1 MTLQTQIF
9 KDNPAGIAAAAKIIQ
24 NGGLVAMPTE
34 TVYGLAAD
42 ALNAEAVRS
51 IFIAKGRAQDN
62 PLIVHIAQ
70 WTQLPPLVTDIPQQA
85 EQLANAFWPGPLTMI
100 FQKSPTVPDTVTCGM
115 DTVAIRMPSH
125 PVAQALIMQAGVPVA
140 APSAN
145 LSGGVSPVT
154 AQHCIDDLTGRVDA
168 IIDGGPCRVGLESTV
183 ILLCG
188 TQPVL
193 LRPGFVTKE
202 QIEAV
207 IGSIQVDDAVLH
219 PLRDGVRPASPG
231 MKYKHYAPKAKVVI
245 LNGGAQAYAQYVNQH
260 AEPGVMALCFEEDLP
275 NLQIPTLC
283 YGRASDAASQ
293 ATLLF
298 DMLRRADEQGATLVY
313 ARMPDGHG
321 VGLAVLNRLL
331 RAAAFDVIQL

>member
-115 DTVAIRMPSH
+115 DTVAIRMPGH

-245 LNGGAQAYAQYVNQH
+245 LNGGAQAYVQYVNQH

-313 ARMPDGHG
+313 ARMPDSHG